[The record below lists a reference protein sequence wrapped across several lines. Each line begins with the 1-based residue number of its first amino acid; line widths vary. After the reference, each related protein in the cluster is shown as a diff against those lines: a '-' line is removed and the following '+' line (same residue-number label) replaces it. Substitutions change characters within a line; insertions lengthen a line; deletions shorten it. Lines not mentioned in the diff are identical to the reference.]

1 MDMHTILRFIVLSGC
16 LLLAA
21 CDDGIERMTAMPSEP
36 PEPMLDPPA
45 MMEYGAPQRAVQ
57 NPAGIVLADTVD
69 VTIDGA
75 AASNATVQDTGSVD
89 TGTAGLF
96 YRCRTDCIL
105 TSVAARAQVEI
116 DALARANGLTP
127 MAIVRSGTLLLLP
140 RNLDNVATAPDIAT
154 YTVVAGD
161 TYSRIARTYKVSVA
175 ILMQLNKTS
184 KDTLQIG
191 DVLYV
196 PKVR

>member
-1 MDMHTILRFIVLSGC
+1 MLCGC

-21 CDDGIERMTAMPSEP
+21 CDDDSERMTAMPSEP

-45 MMEYGAPQRAVQ
+45 MMDYGAPQRTVQ

-69 VTIDGA
+69 VTVDA
-75 AASNATVQDTGSVD
+75 TAASNAAVQDTGSAD
-89 TGTAGLF
+89 SGSAGLF
-96 YRCRTDCIL
+96 FRCRTDCVL

-116 DALARANGLTP
+116 GALARVNGLTP

-140 RNLDNVATAPDIAT
+140 RNLDNVATAPDITT
-154 YTVVAGD
+154 YTVAAGD
-161 TYSRIARTYKVSVA
+161 TYSRIARTYKISVA
-175 ILMQLNKTS
+175 ILMQLNKTT

>member
-1 MDMHTILRFIVLSGC
+1 MRITTYCTMLCGC

-45 MMEYGAPQRAVQ
+45 MMEYGAPQRTVQ

-69 VTIDGA
+69 VTVDGA
-75 AASNATVQDTGSVD
+75 AASNAPAQVAETKDTG
-89 TGTAGLF
+89 GAGLF
-96 YRCRTDCIL
+96 YRCRTDCVL

-116 DALARANGLTP
+116 GALARVNGLTP
-127 MAIVRSGTLLLLP
+127 MAMVRSGTLLLLP
-140 RNLDNVATAPDIAT
+140 RNLDNVATAPDITT
-154 YTVVAGD
+154 YTVAAGD
-161 TYSRIARTYKVSVA
+161 TYSRIARTYKISVA
-175 ILMQLNKTS
+175 ILMQLNKTT

>member
-1 MDMHTILRFIVLSGC
+1 MRITTYCTMLCGC

-45 MMEYGAPQRAVQ
+45 MMDYGTPQRTVQ

-69 VTIDGA
+69 VTVDAA
-75 AASNATVQDTGSVD
+75 AASNAPAQVAETKD

-96 YRCRTDCIL
+96 FRCRTDCVL

-116 DALARANGLTP
+116 GALARVNGLTS
-127 MAIVRSGTLLLLP
+127 MTLVRSGTLLLLP
-140 RNLDNVATAPDIAT
+140 RNLDNVATAPDITT
-154 YTVVAGD
+154 YTVAAGD
-161 TYSRIARTYKVSVA
+161 TYSRIARTYKISVA
-175 ILMQLNKTS
+175 ILMQLNKTT

>member
-1 MDMHTILRFIVLSGC
+1 MGMHTILRFIVLSGC

-45 MMEYGAPQRAVQ
+45 MMDYGAPQRTVQ

-69 VTIDGA
+69 VTVDG
-75 AASNATVQDTGSVD
+75 AASNAPTQVADTTDSG
-89 TGTAGLF
+89 GAGLF
-96 YRCRTDCIL
+96 YRCRTDCVL

-116 DALARANGLTP
+116 GALARVNGLTP
-127 MAIVRSGTLLLLP
+127 MALVRSGTLLLLP
-140 RNLDNVATAPDIAT
+140 RNLDNVATAPDITT
-154 YTVVAGD
+154 YTVAAGD
-161 TYSRIARTYKVSVA
+161 TYSRIARTYKISVA
-175 ILMQLNKTS
+175 ILMQLNKTT

>member
-1 MDMHTILRFIVLSGC
+1 MRITTCCTMLCGC

-21 CDDGIERMTAMPSEP
+21 CDDDSERMTAMPSEP

-45 MMEYGAPQRAVQ
+45 MMDYGAPQRTVQ

-69 VTIDGA
+69 VTVDA
-75 AASNATVQDTGSVD
+75 TAASNAAVQDTGSAD
-89 TGTAGLF
+89 SGSAGLF
-96 YRCRTDCIL
+96 FRCRTDCVL

-116 DALARANGLTP
+116 GALARVNGLTP

-140 RNLDNVATAPDIAT
+140 RNLDNVATAPDITT
-154 YTVVAGD
+154 YTVAAGD
-161 TYSRIARTYKVSVA
+161 TYSRIARTYKISVA
-175 ILMQLNKTS
+175 ILMQLNKTT